1 MRAIMLRRLLLLW
14 LSVFTLAL
22 GAAASAYLPRAVL
35 VQAEGG
41 IWKVL
46 TYGNTV
52 ADAVKETGIT
62 VRPYDRV
69 TPGLA
74 TGLVNEMTVTVRRA
88 FPVTL
93 FTDGR
98 PRSFMTA
105 AATVAEFLAESGVRV
120 RSQDQV
126 HPAVG
131 TLLRPGDLVR
141 IVRIDTRIVT
151 TEERLPYA
159 RIARPDPTLP
169 RGMTRLV
176 QSGRPGSRVQR
187 IAVTTADGTV
197 VDRQVVRDVMVRS
210 PQDQIL
216 QVGTRRVIASRGD
229 FAGKEILVMEATAY
243 APWDGPGTNDI
254 TSIGLKAGFGVVAV
268 DPTVI
273 PLGSRLFIEGY
284 GPAIAGDVG
293 GAIKGPR
300 IDLGFNTIREA
311 RVYGRRR
318 QIRVYIISTPVMA
331 GR

>member
-14 LSVFTLAL
+14 VTVMILAL
-22 GAAASAYLPRAVL
+22 GAAAYAHLPKAVL

-41 IWKVL
+41 TWKVL
-46 TYGNTV
+46 TYGTTV
-52 ADAVKETGIT
+52 AEAVKETGIT

-69 TPGLA
+69 TPGVA
-74 TGLVNEMTVTVRRA
+74 TGLVTGMTVTVRRA

-93 FTDGR
+93 FADGQ

-105 AATVAEFLAESGVRV
+105 AATVSEFLAESGARV
-120 RSQDQV
+120 RSRDQV
-126 HPAVG
+126 YPAADAP
-131 TLLRPGDLVR
+131 LRPGTLVR
-141 IVRIDTRIVT
+141 IVRIETKIVT

-159 RIARPDPTLP
+159 RISRSDPTLP

-176 QSGRPGSRVQR
+176 QTGHPGSRVRR
-187 IAVTTADGTV
+187 IAVTTADGAV
-197 VDRQVVRDVMVRS
+197 VDRQVVGDVMVRS

-216 QVGTRRVIASRGD
+216 QVGTRRVIVSRGE

-254 TSIGLKAGFGVVAV
+254 TSMGLKAGFGVVAV

-273 PLGSRLFIEGY
+273 PLGSKLFIEGY

-311 RVYGRRR
+311 RVYGRRH
-318 QIRVYIISTPVMA
+318 QIRVYIISTPVTA

>member
-1 MRAIMLRRLLLLW
+1 MPAIWSRRLLSLW
-14 LSVFTLAL
+14 MAMTVL
-22 GAAASAYLPRAVL
+22 GIGADAYADLPKAVL

-46 TYGNTV
+46 TYRSTV

-69 TPGLA
+69 TPGVA
-74 TGLVNEMTVTVRRA
+74 TGLVTGMTVTVRRA

-93 FTDGR
+93 FVDGR

-105 AATVAEFLAESGVRV
+105 AATVAEFLVESGARV
-120 RSQDQV
+120 RSRDQV
-126 HPAVG
+126 YPATDAPLRAG
-131 TLLRPGDLVR
+131 TLVR
-141 IVRIDTRIVT
+141 IVRIETQIVT
-151 TEERLPYA
+151 AEERLPYA
-159 RIARPDPTLP
+159 RIARPDSTLP

-176 QSGRPGSRVQR
+176 QSGRPGSRVRR
-187 IAVTTADGTV
+187 IAITTADGAV
-197 VDRQVVRDVMVRS
+197 VDRQVVGDVMVRS

-216 QVGTRRVIASRGD
+216 QVGTRRVIASRGE

-254 TSIGLKAGFGVVAV
+254 TSMGLKAGYGVVAV

-273 PLGSRLFIEGY
+273 PLGSKLFIEGY

-293 GAIKGPR
+293 GAIRGPR